1 MGLLQLG
8 KEIPLQ
14 TIKDIAS
21 SNMASGDGNGHAFS
35 ELISDWKRELEVK
48 SCQLKE
54 KATQISSLEVQ
65 LQSKDE
71 EIFEVRERCASVEK
85 DRDGNCQTVSKTF
98 FKIEYKFEWETYCVE
113 IKNVSMTL
121 IYF

>member
-8 KEIPLQ
+8 KDIPIQ
-14 TIKDIAS
+14 TIKDFAS
-21 SNMASGDGNGHAFS
+21 TNSSSDGNGHAFS

-48 SCQLKE
+48 SSLLKE
-54 KATQISSLEVQ
+54 KTTRISSLEVQ

-85 DRDGNCQTVSKTF
+85 DRDGNCQTVSKKF
-98 FKIEYKFEWETYCVE
+98 FFLKMNT
-113 IKNVSMTL
+113 
-121 IYF
+121 